1 MAAESDK
8 IERTVTVSA
17 TGRVSAEPDMAQ
29 IYTGVVTEADSAKD
43 AIGRNNAVMAKVV
56 DGLKAS
62 GIAAKDIQT
71 KTLNVEP
78 RYTQPKDGR
87 AATIN
92 GYRVI
97 NQLRLTVR
105 DVKRLGE
112 ILDQAIALGANQVNN
127 IGFDVTNAETL
138 KDDARKQA
146 MENAR
151 RRGELYAIAAGG
163 QLGPA
168 LRISERAGDLQ
179 PMFRWTRGLAGQCS
193 YRDRHAQPRSRGARY
208 LRPAVN
214 SAMSI
219 EVLVAF
225 IAACVLLGLTPGPNM
240 ALIMANTLRCGL
252 RAASQHWRARR
263 PASHCW
269 LRRLRW
275 A

>member
-56 DGLKAS
+56 DGLKVS

-168 LRISERAGDLQ
+168 LRISERVGDLQ
-179 PMFRWTRGLAGQCS
+179 PMFDG
-193 YRDRHAQPRSRGARY
+193 H
-208 LRPAVN
+208 
-214 SAMSI
+214 
-219 EVLVAF
+219 VA
-225 IAACVLLGLTPGPNM
+225 
-240 ALIMANTLRCGL
+240 L
-252 RAASQHWRARR
+252 RASVPIETGTRNLEVEVHVTYA
-263 PASHCW
+263 
-269 LRRLRW
+269 LR
-275 A
+275 